1 LILLTILS
9 LFIILAFCI
18 SIHELGHFLTAK
30 LLKIP
35 VEKFSLGFGPPIIR
49 KKIGETDFR
58 IAYFPL
64 GGYVK
69 FFGDDEGVVVKPSPS
84 ASGLPSPAFQPAPS
98 IGNKYPE
105 FYDEPIWKRI
115 AVILVG
121 PVFNIISAFILY
133 FFILL
138 IYGIPMIPY
147 SKIVVTKGSAADS
160 AGFLTG
166 DSIISINDMGISS
179 WDRFDALLRDNT
191 AEKRIR
197 LIRDNSA
204 LDINFT
210 PLNPDSAGI
219 TPLIP
224 PVIGDV
230 KYNGPAYRIGLR
242 KGDEI
247 ISLDDQG
254 IKTWEE
260 FQKIIYRSAGRPV
273 AIKWSHK
280 GEVKTGDVTPVPVYN
295 PILKDTVGMIQ
306 VSGAVNR
313 IYVSPFRSIA
323 LSCRYGA
330 AVTGTTIAIFYK
342 LVTRKISV
350 KNLGGPISIA
360 QMGGEAASWGLE
372 RLFEL
377 IAIISINLG
386 IVNLFPL
393 PAFDGGQILIAL
405 FEGARRKRLSRKT
418 RLVMQQIGYA
428 LILLL
433 IILVM
438 YNDIT
443 RLSR

>member
-1 LILLTILS
+1 
-9 LFIILAFCI
+9 
-18 SIHELGHFLTAK
+18 
-30 LLKIP
+30 
-35 VEKFSLGFGPPIIR
+35 
-49 KKIGETDFR
+49 
-58 IAYFPL
+58 
-64 GGYVK
+64 
-69 FFGDDEGVVVKPSPS
+69 
-84 ASGLPSPAFQPAPS
+84 
-98 IGNKYPE
+98 
-105 FYDEPIWKRI
+105 
-115 AVILVG
+115 
-121 PVFNIISAFILY
+121 
-133 FFILL
+133 
-138 IYGIPMIPY
+138 
-147 SKIVVTKGSAADS
+147 VVTKGSAADS
-160 AGFLTG
+160 AGFLIG
-166 DSIISINDMGISS
+166 DSIISINDRNVSS
-179 WDRFDALLRDNT
+179 WDQFDALMRDNA

-197 LIRDNSA
+197 LLRDNSV
-204 LDINFT
+204 LDIDFT
-210 PLNPDSAGI
+210 PPFPDSIGI
-219 TPLIP
+219 APLIP
-224 PVIGDV
+224 PIIGEV
-230 KYNGPAYRIGLR
+230 KYNGPAYRVGLR

-247 ISLDDQG
+247 ISLDDQE

-273 AIKWSHK
+273 AIKWKHK
-280 GEVKTGDVTPVPVYN
+280 GDFNISNVTPVPVYN
-295 PILKDTVGMIQ
+295 PILNDTVGMIQ

-313 IYVSPFRSIA
+313 TYVSPFRSFA

-418 RLVMQQIGYA
+418 RLVLQQIGYA